1 MQSVTSN
8 AVAEALRSTL
18 NELMLIRTTN
28 YWVRYL
34 PPSIMFEQ
42 RNVGGKNL
50 KLEFGIYQY
59 NNNWSVQISW
69 GTLDAVIQQSTGRGR
84 TSFTTYTQNST
95 PTRTA
100 YDCKI
105 YVVNITIPS
114 GSPII
119 GINSTTFMLIRSFVI
134 T

>member
-1 MQSVTSN
+1 
-8 AVAEALRSTL
+8 
-18 NELMLIRTTN
+18 MLIRTTN